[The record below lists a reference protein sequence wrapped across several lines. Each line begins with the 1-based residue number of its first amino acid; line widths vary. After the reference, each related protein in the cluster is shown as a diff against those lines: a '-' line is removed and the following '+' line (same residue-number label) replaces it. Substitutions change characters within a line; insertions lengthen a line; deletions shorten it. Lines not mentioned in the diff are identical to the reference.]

1 MHHFAGGEK
10 TGEKRVVAQVGLV
23 PRLCVVPLLKNSS
36 MASVPPPPPA
46 APLISGKLPQPQV
59 HSPPRPQHAAIP
71 IPPEVPPVQETDG
84 SSPAVNDHSEFLPL
98 QDGTSHEPSDGPEEK
113 KPLPVQETDP
123 APQALGQQTSE
134 SRVPSE
140 ANGQTV
146 ENGEEHLS

>member
-84 SSPAVNDHSEFLPL
+84 SSPAVNDHSE
-98 QDGTSHEPSDGPEEK
+98 DGTSHEPSDGPEEK